1 MHDDKT
7 TSQNLS
13 RCSKNYRHKEQIHL
27 RHESK
32 AGDQKVQRGIFELC
46 ENSAKLQ
53 CPHCNSFTEIGIIYC
68 SCGRNLKC
76 KRSPTTTQ
84 KAICDYSSIP
94 RLVIERIPVDEQS
107 TVNLNDKS
115 CSAGRSRC
123 QRKQDKRNM
132 ASIRRY
138 FQGGTNKKDTESH

>member
-1 MHDDKT
+1 MHDDTT

-32 AGDQKVQRGIFELC
+32 AGDQKVQRGIFKLC

-53 CPHCNSFTEIGIIYC
+53 CPHCNSFTEIGIIYR

-76 KRSPTTTQ
+76 KRSPTTTR

-94 RLVIERIPVDEQS
+94 RLVIKKNSSRGTKHGQSERQIMFCKAKQMLKKARQEKHGIHP
-107 TVNLNDKS
+107 TIL
-115 CSAGRSRC
+115 SRW
-123 QRKQDKRNM
+123 
-132 ASIRRY
+132 Y
-138 FQGGTNKKDTESH
+138 E